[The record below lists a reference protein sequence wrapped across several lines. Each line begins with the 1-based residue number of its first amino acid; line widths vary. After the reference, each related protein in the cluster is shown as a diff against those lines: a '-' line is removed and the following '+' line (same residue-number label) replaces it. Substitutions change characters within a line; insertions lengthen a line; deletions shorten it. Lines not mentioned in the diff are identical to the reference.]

1 MKRWPELLAF
11 AVLIAVLAAAVAL
24 SRQPQRDTASATPA
38 VPSGEFAIRNVRVF
52 DGETAIDATT
62 VVVRE
67 GRIAAVTPDATL
79 PEGLPIID
87 GAGKTLLPGFIDAHV
102 HAFGSAQRDMPR
114 FGVTSGLDMHGAPER
129 LAALRTQRTAF
140 ENTAQ
145 ADLWAA
151 GFAITT
157 PGGHGTQ
164 YGFPVPTVE
173 ADTDIDA
180 FIATRI
186 GEGAD
191 FIKLIVEDLSAY
203 DATHP
208 MPTLNAEQVARV
220 IAATHARQMLAVAH
234 VSTLRDARHAIAAGA
249 DGLVHVFIDAIADED
264 FIATMR
270 ERDAFVVPT
279 LVVIASMAGPDDM
292 PALDTDAHLGP
303 MLTTEQRSTLQ
314 ARFPSSDPQRL
325 ARAIESV
332 RRLHAT
338 GVTVLA
344 GTDAPNPGTA
354 HGISLHAEL
363 ELLTR
368 AGLSPRE
375 ALAAA
380 TAKPAQRFGLA
391 DRGRIAPGLRADLVL
406 VEGDPTTDITTTRA
420 IVSVW
425 KNGHRIERAAA
436 VVDAAAEPAPGD
448 TLVSD
453 FDADAITA
461 RFGSWHGTTDQIAG
475 GASVAQHR
483 LIEGGANGSRG
494 ALEITGEVR
503 SGFAYPWA
511 GVIFF
516 PAAQPMQPM
525 DLSARTDLVFHVRG
539 DGRRYAAMLFS
550 GPSAQA
556 LPSIVPFQ
564 SSSEWREV
572 RLPLSAFAGGD
583 PSQLRGIGFT
593 AGEPAGA
600 FSFQIDGIELR

>member
-11 AVLIAVLAAAVAL
+11 AALIAVLTVAVVL
-24 SRQPQRDTASATPA
+24 SRKAQHDTAPATPS

-52 DGETAIDATT
+52 DGENVIDTAT

-67 GRIAAVTPDATL
+67 GRIASVARDAAIPD
-79 PEGLPIID
+79 GLPVMD
-87 GAGKTLLPGFIDAHV
+87 GTGKTLLPGFIDAHV
-102 HAFGSAQRDMPR
+102 HAWGSAQRDMSR
-114 FGVTSGLDMHGAPER
+114 FGVTTGLDMHGMPER
-129 LAALRTQRTAF
+129 LAGLRAERTTLDD
-140 ENTAQ
+140 TAQ

-151 GFAITT
+151 GFAITA
-157 PGGHGTQ
+157 PEGHGTQ
-164 YGFPVPTVE
+164 YGFPVPAIE

-180 FIATRI
+180 FIAARI

-203 DATHP
+203 DADRTI
-208 MPTLNAEQVARV
+208 PTLSAEQITRV
-220 IAATHARQMLAVAH
+220 IAAAHAHGKLTVVH
-234 VSTLRDARHAIAAGA
+234 VSTLHDARHAIDADA
-249 DGLVHVFIDAIADED
+249 DGLVHVFIDAIADAD
-264 FIATMR
+264 FIAAMR

-279 LVVIASMAGPDDM
+279 LAVVAGMSGPDDL
-292 PALDTDAHLGP
+292 PALGNDPHLGP
-303 MLTTEQRSTLQ
+303 MLTAEQRGTLQ
-314 ARFPSSDPQRL
+314 ARFPGADPQRL
-325 ARAIESV
+325 ARAIETV
-332 RRLHAT
+332 RRLHAA
-338 GVTVLA
+338 GITVLA

-406 VEGDPTTDITTTRA
+406 VDGDPTTDITATRA
-420 IVSVW
+420 IVAVW

-436 VVDAAAEPAPGD
+436 AAGAAAEPAPDD
-448 TLVSD
+448 TFISD
-453 FDADAITA
+453 FDTDAIAA

-483 LIEGGANGSRG
+483 LIEGGADGSRG

-503 SGFAYPWA
+503 AGFAYLWA

-516 PAAQPMQPM
+516 PATQPMQPM
-525 DLSARTDLVFHVRG
+525 DLSSRTELVFHVRG
-539 DGRRYAAMLFS
+539 DDRRYAVMLFS

-564 SSSEWREV
+564 SSRQWREV
-572 RLPLSAFAGGD
+572 RLPLSAFVGGD
-583 PSQLRGIGFT
+583 PSQMRGIAFT
-593 AGEPAGA
+593 AGEPAGV
-600 FSFQIDGIELR
+600 FSFQIDGVELR